1 LIVKE
6 SKKIASRM
14 QLTGKSSTAEAFTL
28 LEVMAAL
35 AIGLIMIAVLFVG
48 IQQGNFILTNSR
60 DDLRATQILLQKA
73 EAIRLLTWPQLTN
86 CPTTFQSLFYP
97 GGGST
102 NQGITYYGTL
112 STIGT
117 ATNIPNTV
125 SYQPTVHLIT
135 ISITWT
141 NFISNRLIPHS
152 RSLQTLSATSG
163 MQNYLYGAVGP

>member
-1 LIVKE
+1 
-6 SKKIASRM
+6 M
-14 QLTGKSSTAEAFTL
+14 QIRLTGQSGAAEAFTL

-35 AIGLIMIAVLFVG
+35 TIGLIMIAVLFVG
-48 IQQGNFILTNSR
+48 IQQGNFILTNTR

-86 CPTTFQSLFYP
+86 CPTTFQTYFYP

-112 STIGT
+112 SAIGT

-125 SYQPTVHLIT
+125 SYQPSVHLIT

-141 NFISNRLIPHS
+141 NFISNRLISHS
-152 RSLQTLSATSG
+152 RSLQTLSAVSG

>member
-1 LIVKE
+1 
-6 SKKIASRM
+6 M
-14 QLTGKSSTAEAFTL
+14 QIRLTGQSGAAEGFTL
-28 LEVMAAL
+28 LEVIAAL
-35 AIGLIMIAVLFVG
+35 TIGLIMIAVLFVG
-48 IQQGNFILTNSR
+48 IQQGNFILTNTR

-86 CPTTFQSLFYP
+86 CPTTFQTLFYP

-112 STIGT
+112 SAIGT

-125 SYQPTVHLIT
+125 SYQPTVHMIT

-141 NFISNRLIPHS
+141 NFISNRLISHS
-152 RSLQTLSATSG
+152 RSLQTLSAVSG
-163 MQNYLYGAVGP
+163 MQNYLYGVVGP